1 MEHEGRLGSTAVD
14 APMPKTRGIAIDR
27 YLPYLVNRAL
37 RAMRGYSEAV
47 FDELGLSIPTFRIL
61 FALSELGTQRFGAL
75 VTATS
80 LEPPTLSRFLNEL
93 EAERLVKRTRALNGN
108 AKAVDVTLTAA
119 GVATVARA
127 MPTVIECETVYLA
140 GVSAADANVA
150 RRVMHAIYEN
160 ARTATAARA
169 QPAPRRRTRS
179 RLA

>member
-1 MEHEGRLGSTAVD
+1 
-14 APMPKTRGIAIDR
+14 MPKTRGVAIDR

-37 RAMRGYSEAV
+37 RAMRGYSEEV
-47 FDELGLSIPTFRIL
+47 FDDLGLSIPTFRIL

-93 EAERLVKRTRALNGN
+93 EAARLVKRTRAPQGN

-119 GVATVARA
+119 GAATVVRA
-127 MPTVIECETVYLA
+127 MPAVIDCEDVYLA

-150 RRVMHAIYEN
+150 RRVMDAIYEN
-160 ARTATAARA
+160 ARAATTARGE
-169 QPAPRRRTRS
+169 QPAPRKRARTR
-179 RLA
+179 LG

>member
-1 MEHEGRLGSTAVD
+1 MEHES
-14 APMPKTRGIAIDR
+14 MPKTRGVAIDR

-37 RAMRGYSEAV
+37 RAMRGYSEEV

-93 EAERLVKRTRALNGN
+93 EAERLVKRTPAPRGN
-108 AKAVDVTLTAA
+108 AKAVDISLTAA
-119 GVATVARA
+119 GAATVERA
-127 MPTVIECETVYLA
+127 MPAVIACETVYLA

-150 RRVMHAIYEN
+150 RRVMNAMFEN

-169 QPAPRRRTRS
+169 ERATAMASGPRRRTRT
-179 RLA
+179 RLG